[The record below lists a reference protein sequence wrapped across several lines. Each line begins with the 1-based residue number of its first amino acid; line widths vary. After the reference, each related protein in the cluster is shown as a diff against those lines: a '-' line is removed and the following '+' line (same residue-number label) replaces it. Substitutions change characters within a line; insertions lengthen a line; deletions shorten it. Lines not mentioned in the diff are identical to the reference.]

1 MIVNVIIWVYIRS
14 HKQIIG
20 KKIIENKR
28 NTTPKIRILRI
39 YENNMKRN
47 FTKKF
52 GKLQL

>member
-1 MIVNVIIWVYIRS
+1 MSLY
-14 HKQIIG
+14 
-20 KKIIENKR
+20 KISQTNNREKIENKR

-39 YENNMKRN
+39 YVNNMKRN